1 MSAFR
6 RVCGFVIIGVM
17 LIATPRAQE
26 SPADQYRALIERY
39 RSVDARGAV
48 QALSDQDDRWVT
60 DAVNAVLRQPEAWTP
75 SEAEAAVL
83 LQTEVVVG
91 GWVLPQHGPTHLGA
105 ARRFIELNRGRTV
118 PLAFHRQWLLLV
130 CWFYQAELDYGA
142 VVPWLDELRTVAP
155 DDPELALAEGTF
167 YETLVWTG
175 APPPD
180 FSWNSRSRTLAPIA
194 NRTRD
199 EILARASARFRVATS
214 APALHDAASV
224 HLGRVLATIGR
235 ADDARDVLRPLIA
248 GAAERRWRYLAAL
261 FLAQAESG
269 ARRYEAATAA
279 YETATTMMPECQTP
293 QLGVM
298 AVRRLQGDAIDAAAR
313 AETILKG
320 GTTACDDPW
329 WFYRFGQSPD
339 RSPALIGAMREPL
352 LH

>member
-6 RVCGFVIIGVM
+6 RVCGFVTIGMM
-17 LIATPRAQE
+17 LVATPRAQE

-48 QALSDQDDRWVT
+48 QALSDQDDRWVI
-60 DAVNAVLRQPEAWTP
+60 DAVSAVLRQPEAWT
-75 SEAEAAVL
+75 SADAEAAVL
-83 LQTEVVVG
+83 LHTEVVVG
-91 GWVLPQHGPTHLGA
+91 GWVLPQHGPTHLAA
-105 ARRFIELNRGRTV
+105 ARRFIEMDRGRTV
-118 PLAFHRQWLLLV
+118 PSEFRRQWLLLV

-180 FSWNSRSRTLAPIA
+180 FSWNGRSRTLAPIA
-194 NRTRD
+194 NRPRD
-199 EILARASARFRVATS
+199 EVLLRASERFRVAAA
-214 APALHDAASV
+214 APATHDAASA
-224 HLGRVLATIGR
+224 HLGRVLALVGR
-235 ADDARDVLRPLIA
+235 ANDARDVLRPLMA
-248 GAAERRWRYLAAL
+248 DADERRWRYLAAL

-269 ARRYEAATAA
+269 ARRYDAAMAA
-279 YETATTMMPECQTP
+279 YETATAMMPECQTP

-298 AVRRLQGDAIDAAAR
+298 TVRRLQGDAAGAADLA
-313 AETILKG
+313 ATIVKG
-320 GTTACDDPW
+320 GSTVCDDPW

-339 RSPALIGAMREPL
+339 RSPSLLAALREPL